1 MSKEPVIYR
10 FMTEDELDIASSFKS
25 VNFGSGSSF
34 NKRLAESLYY
44 QSQGNKLISNSQSIW
59 MFRILYVYRRQL
71 PGLYQRHQNNPNCR
85 SLKNYSK

>member
-1 MSKEPVIYR
+1 MPKEPVIYR

-25 VNFGSGSSF
+25 VNFGTGSSF
-34 NKRLAESLYY
+34 NKRLAESLYN
-44 QSQGNKLISNSQSIW
+44 QSQGNKLISSSQSIW

-85 SLKNYSK
+85 SLKNYSE